1 MRKLALLAALAA
13 AAASFA
19 APQVAADPPEHF
31 VFVDDATFPAGGL
44 TAACGIPV
52 TITVSGRLHV
62 KLQVD
67 RNGVLHETDTFQNW
81 SLTISAPSTGKS
93 FSFKFGPGFFGY
105 PNGTAIGAAGTLK
118 VTGIQQDFPGL
129 HAEAGHFV
137 FPTEVIAVTPEGIPI
152 VDIVGP
158 PLVAHGN
165 PIDPAEAIAAACA
178 YLTDP

>member
-1 MRKLALLAALAA
+1 MRKLALLATIAA
-13 AAASFA
+13 VVAGLA

-44 TAACGIPV
+44 TAACGTPV
-52 TITVSGRLHV
+52 FITVAGRLHI
-62 KLQVD
+62 KLRTD
-67 RNGVLHETDTFQNW
+67 KNGVLREQDHFQNW
-81 SLTISAPSTGKS
+81 SLTISAPSTGRS
-93 FSFKFGPGFFGY
+93 FSFKLGPGFFDY

-165 PIDPAEAIAAACA
+165 PIDPAVATAAACA
-178 YLTDP
+178 YLTGS